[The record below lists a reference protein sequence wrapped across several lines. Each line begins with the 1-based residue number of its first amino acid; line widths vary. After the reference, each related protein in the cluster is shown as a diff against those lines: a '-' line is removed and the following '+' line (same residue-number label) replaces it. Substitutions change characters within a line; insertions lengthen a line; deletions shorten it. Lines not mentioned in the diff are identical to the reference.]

1 MKITLCKR
9 KSIWSSLFFFKM
21 LDMQN
26 QTLITIACVRI
37 SAIAPINLIKVNRF
51 KHCCASSCVRPDP
64 WTKSGNWKCCNLNLC
79 AFVVDSFQTTMR
91 NLESMLSKIIK
102 KILNNNFFIAFAF
115 KHCIFCVCVHVSLY
129 KSIGFFFFH

>member
-1 MKITLCKR
+1 
-9 KSIWSSLFFFKM
+9 M

-26 QTLITIACVRI
+26 QTLITIACVCI
-37 SAIAPINLIKVNRF
+37 SVIAPINLIKVNRF

-64 WTKSGNWKCCNLNLC
+64 WTNSGNWKCCNLNLC

-102 KILNNNFFIAFAF
+102 QFLSNNFFIAIAF
-115 KHCIFCVCVHVSLY
+115 KHCILCLCPCFLIQINWVFFLSLIIVHG
-129 KSIGFFFFH
+129 KIQKWWFMP